1 MRGLALTAVLFSLAA
16 SGAWAQET
24 VSTASP
30 ADSHPPGSSAAPAPV
45 DDGIARDTTETTE
58 VVAGPCGPTIAS
70 DDPSSP
76 PDTHP
81 HGEVSVG
88 VGTNG
93 YREVSGYVCK
103 RTANGGSVAIG
114 VATQQGGWGRR

>member
-1 MRGLALTAVLFSLAA
+1 MRGLALTAVLISLAA

-30 ADSHPPGSSAAPAPV
+30 ADSHPPGAGGAPAPV
-45 DDGIARDTTETTE
+45 DDGIQRDRTTTE
-58 VVAGPCGPTIAS
+58 VVSGPCGSTSAS

-103 RTANGGSVAIG
+103 RTADGGSVAIG